1 MFRAGDFD
9 AKVLQKYDVSQKQIF
24 KRHLGE
30 MPGLQVRDWRDLV
43 NVPFGSLVATHALMA
58 EPCLSQATRVHDG
71 ACE

>member
-1 MFRAGDFD
+1 
-9 AKVLQKYDVSQKQIF
+9 
-24 KRHLGE
+24 